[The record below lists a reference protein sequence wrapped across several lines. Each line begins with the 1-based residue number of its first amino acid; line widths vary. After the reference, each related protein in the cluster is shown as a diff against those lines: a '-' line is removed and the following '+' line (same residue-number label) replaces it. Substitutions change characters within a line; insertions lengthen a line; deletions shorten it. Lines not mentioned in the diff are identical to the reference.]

1 MESSESEKE
10 IPIEWMNPADFNKFV
25 CDGAKVQCMFC
36 AAPGTLKATSTRIM
50 LQDKP
55 FATEG
60 DKDGKIN
67 FNFQGPCMHPSQ
79 QKPNVPPPPCKSII
93 SLGEWMNVSKTYIG
107 NDHALIGGSMIVCTV
122 SGAPIRIVHS
132 GQMAS
137 LGSLTKL
144 DSPAIGMPSN
154 EKT

>member
-1 MESSESEKE
+1 MEFSKNKKA
-10 IPIEWMNPADFNKFV
+10 IPPEWKDPAEAFKFV
-25 CDGAKVQCMFC
+25 CDGAKLQCMFC
-36 AAPGTLKATSTRIM
+36 AAPGTLKATSTRVM

-55 FATEG
+55 FATAG

-67 FNFQGPCMHPSQ
+67 INFQGVCMHPSQ
-79 QKPNVPPPPCKSII
+79 QKPNLPPPPCKSII
-93 SLGEWMNVSKTYIG
+93 SLGQWMNVSKTFIG
-107 NDHALIGGSMIVCTV
+107 NERALIGGSMITCSI
-122 SGAPIRIVHS
+122 SGSPIRIIHT

-154 EKT
+154 ER